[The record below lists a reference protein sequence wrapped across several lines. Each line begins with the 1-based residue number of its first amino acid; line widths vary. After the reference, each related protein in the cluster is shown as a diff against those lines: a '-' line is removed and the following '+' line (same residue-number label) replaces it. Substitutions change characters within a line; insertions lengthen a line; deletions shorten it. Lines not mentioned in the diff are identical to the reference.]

1 MIETHDL
8 TKRYHDVLAL
18 DRLNLRVEA
27 REIFGYIGPNGA
39 GKTTTIRILCGLLKP
54 TRGKAIVAG
63 VDVVRHPEK
72 AKLVVGYQPDVFGV
86 YRGMRVWEYLDFF
99 AAAYGIPAK
108 RRRARVEEVLTIA
121 GAELM
126 HDYYVDSLSR
136 GMQQRVGIARALVHD
151 PQVLLLDEP
160 TSGLDPRARIEMRQ
174 LLRRLKDMGKTILV
188 SSHIL
193 PELATICDRIGILEQ
208 ARLLLCDRMEKVLK
222 QVEQR
227 RVVEIEFLDN
237 AEKAAAALREA
248 YPPEKLEVREIIGRM
263 VRLSFEGEEIEIA
276 KMLKSLIQGGYPVL
290 WYREEPLDLE
300 HVYLKVTAAA
310 AAGTRRTE

>member
-18 DRLNLRVEA
+18 DRLNLRVEP

-54 TRGKAIVAG
+54 THGRATVAG

-99 AAAYGIPAK
+99 AAAYGLPAK
-108 RRRARVEEVLTIA
+108 RRRARVEEVLAIT

-136 GMQQRVGIARALVHD
+136 GMQQRIGIARALVHD

-160 TSGLDPRARIEMRQ
+160 
-174 LLRRLKDMGKTILV
+174 
-188 SSHIL
+188 
-193 PELATICDRIGILEQ
+193 
-208 ARLLLCDRMEKVLK
+208 
-222 QVEQR
+222 
-227 RVVEIEFLDN
+227 
-237 AEKAAAALREA
+237 
-248 YPPEKLEVREIIGRM
+248 
-263 VRLSFEGEEIEIA
+263 
-276 KMLKSLIQGGYPVL
+276 
-290 WYREEPLDLE
+290 
-300 HVYLKVTAAA
+300 
-310 AAGTRRTE
+310 

>member
-18 DRLNLRVEA
+18 DRLNLRVEP

-54 TRGKAIVAG
+54 THGRATVAG

-99 AAAYGIPAK
+99 AAAYGLPAK
-108 RRRARVEEVLTIA
+108 RRRARVEEVLAIT

-136 GMQQRVGIARALVHD
+136 GMQQRIGIARALVHD

-248 YPPEKLEVREIIGRM
+248 YPPEKLEVKEIIGRLLR
-263 VRLSFEGEEIEIA
+263 VSFEGEEIEIA

-310 AAGTRRTE
+310 AAGARRTE

>member
-248 YPPEKLEVREIIGRM
+248 YPPEKLEVKEIIGRM